1 MKMKGSK
8 TKDLTATNYGNS
20 HVDGDLVIKSTC
32 YSNSPISGTFI
43 YEQPNRYFA
52 DGIGY
57 ITKKEDMKPV
67 DCLPESLKIKNIA
80 YCDTPGK
87 EKVILVF
94 KDGSKVIKEMCKG
107 DTFDLNIGVAL
118 AFMEKVYGSKTQ
130 YHKTIQ
136 KKLPK
141 KK

>member
-1 MKMKGSK
+1 MNILK
-8 TKDLTATNYGNS
+8 LTPNTDVRHYYPYYPN
-20 HVDGDLVIKSTC
+20 T
-32 YSNSPISGTFI
+32 SGT
-43 YEQPNRYFA
+43 
-52 DGIGY
+52 Y
-57 ITKKEDMKPV
+57 ITDMRPV
-67 DCLPESLKIKNIA
+67 DCLPESLEIKNIA
-80 YCDTPGK
+80 YCDKPGK

-130 YHKTIQ
+130 YHKMIQ

-141 KK
+141 NK

>member
-1 MKMKGSK
+1 MYCLKLSQNQHKKGNIKMNILKLAPNTYVKHYYPYYPS
-8 TKDLTATNYGNS
+8 
-20 HVDGDLVIKSTC
+20 
-32 YSNSPISGTFI
+32 ISGS
-43 YEQPNRYFA
+43 YDY
-52 DGIGY
+52 
-57 ITKKEDMKPV
+57 
-67 DCLPESLKIKNIA
+67 LPESLKIKNIA

-94 KDGSKVIKEMCKG
+94 KDGSKVIKKMCAG

-130 YHKTIQ
+130 YHKMIQ

-141 KK
+141 K